1 MRLSYLEEVPPDG
14 RFVACLEDG
23 ADPLRPATP
32 RLRSPPDDAGSHTG
46 LLTVKLPAWVRPA
59 ASRSTGA
66 SPINWRGCQRPP
78 RPDTAPHREAVQHA
92 VEPSGTQDGR
102 IRLRIAGDLV
112 GVEGRH
118 QAALRGRFLYP
129 QDHDPDAHPRSAAA
143 SSAEG

>member
-66 SPINWRGCQRPP
+66 PQINGRGSQRPP
-78 RPDTAPHREAVQHA
+78 RPG
-92 VEPSGTQDGR
+92 SGRGVTG
-102 IRLRIAGDLV
+102 AGPPKP
-112 GVEGRH
+112 
-118 QAALRGRFLYP
+118 ATT
-129 QDHDPDAHPRSAAA
+129 RSCRYCWPP
-143 SSAEG
+143 